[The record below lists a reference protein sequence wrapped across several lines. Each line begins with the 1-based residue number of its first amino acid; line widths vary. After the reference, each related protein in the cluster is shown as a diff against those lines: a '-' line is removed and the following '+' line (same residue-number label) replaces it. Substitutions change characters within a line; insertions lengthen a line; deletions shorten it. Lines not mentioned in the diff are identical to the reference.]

1 MVNPHTTGEELPHG
15 HLLQVLGVAF
25 GLAVLV
31 GNTIG
36 MGILR
41 TPGEVA
47 ARLPSV
53 TLFMAVWVAGAVYAL
68 LGALTVAELAAM
80 RPRSGGLY
88 PLVHDALGEYPGFA
102 VGWTDWLSTCG
113 STAAVAMVLGE
124 YAGPLIPGMTGQE
137 RVTASAVVV
146 GFALLQWRGIR
157 IGDAAQQLTSF
168 FKSLALIALAGV
180 ALVMGIDS
188 TSPPVTVVAVPTGF
202 ALAGAIIIALQ
213 SAIYTYDGWTGPIYF
228 GEELRDPSRDIPRT
242 MIGGVL
248 LVLAIYLL
256 LNAAFLRVVP
266 LAEMAG
272 DPFVAAT
279 AAARLFGPTGDTV
292 IRIVMLLSLIAA
304 VNALLLMASRVPFAM
319 SRDRLL
325 PAFLQRVNSGGTPV
339 PALVAS
345 TLVALACIATNTF
358 NTVLAMLAFLFVANY
373 ALTFIA
379 LFTSR
384 KRAPDARRPFRV
396 PAYPFVPAVALAG
409 SLAFMV
415 AAVVSDRANSML
427 SLALLAISWPVYRLV
442 RARTPSRP
450 YAKAEARRS

>member
-1 MVNPHTTGEELPHG
+1 M
-15 HLLQVLGVAF
+15 LGVAF

-53 TLFMAVWVAGAVYAL
+53 PLFMAAWVAGAVYAL

-88 PLVHDALGEYPGFA
+88 PLVHDALGEYPGFV
-102 VGWTDWLSTCG
+102 VGWTDWLATCG
-113 STAAVAMVLGE
+113 SMAAVAMVLGE
-124 YAGPLIPGMTGQE
+124 YAGPLIPGTAGRE
-137 RVTASAVVV
+137 LVTASAVIV
-146 GFALLQWRGIR
+146 GFTVLQWRGIR
-157 IGDAAQQLTSF
+157 IGDAAQQFTSLV
-168 FKSLALIALAGV
+168 KCLALMLLAGV
-180 ALVMGIDS
+180 AFVVPVDAAAAAPAGAID
-188 TSPPVTVVAVPTGF
+188 VPSGF
-202 ALAGAIIIALQ
+202 ALAGAVIIALQ

-228 GEELRDPSRDIPRT
+228 GEELREPARDIPRT

-248 LVLAIYLL
+248 LVLLIYLL

-266 LAEMAG
+266 IQDMAG

-279 AAARLFGPTGDTV
+279 AAVRLFGPTGDTV

-325 PAFLQRVNSGGTPV
+325 PAFLHRVNPGGTPV

-358 NTVLAMLAFLFVANY
+358 NTILAMLAFLFVANY

-379 LFTSR
+379 LFASR
-384 KRAPDARRPFRV
+384 QPRARRR
-396 PAYPFVPAVALAG
+396 PAVSSARLSAGARASRWLARWRSWSPRWRAIAATACCRWRCSG
-409 SLAFMV
+409 S
-415 AAVVSDRANSML
+415 RG
-427 SLALLAISWPVYRLV
+427 
-442 RARTPSRP
+442 PST
-450 YAKAEARRS
+450 A

>member
-1 MVNPHTTGEELPHG
+1 MLTARGEPAG
-15 HLLQVLGVAF
+15 RLLKALGVAF

-53 TLFMAVWVAGAVYAL
+53 PLFIAVWVAGAVYAL

-88 PLVHDALGEYPGFA
+88 PLVHDALGEYPAFI
-102 VGWTDWLSTCG
+102 VGWTDWLATCG
-113 STAAVAMVLGE
+113 SLAAVAMVLGE
-124 YAGPLIPGMTGQE
+124 YAGPLIPGMTGRE
-137 RVTASAVVV
+137 WVTASTVVA

-157 IGDAAQQLTSF
+157 SGDAAQQLTSLVKF
-168 FKSLALIALAGV
+168 LALVALAGV
-180 ALVMGIDS
+180 AFAVGIDS
-188 TSPPVTVVAVPTGF
+188 TPLAPVTGSTAPTGF
-202 ALAGAIIIALQ
+202 ALVGAVVIALQ

-228 GEELRDPSRDIPRT
+228 GEEMRDPARDIPRT
-242 MIGGVL
+242 MVAGVL

-256 LNAAFLRVVP
+256 LNAAFLRVMP
-266 LAEMAG
+266 IQDMAG

-279 AAARLFGPTGDTV
+279 AARRLFGPTGDTV
-292 IRIVMLLSLIAA
+292 IRIVMVLSLIAA
-304 VNALLLMASRVPFAM
+304 VNALQLMASRVPFAM

-325 PAFLQRVNSGGTPV
+325 PAVLHRVNPGGTPV

-358 NTVLAMLAFLFVANY
+358 DTLVAMLAFLFVANY
-373 ALTFIA
+373 GLAFTA
-379 LFTSR
+379 LFASR
-384 KRAPDARRPFRV
+384 QRAIDAPRPFRV
-396 PAYPFVPAVALAG
+396 PGYPFVPGVALAG
-409 SLAFMV
+409 SIAFM
-415 AAVVSDRANSML
+415 AAAIVSDRTNSML
-427 SLALLAISWPVYRLV
+427 SLALLGISWPVYRLI
-442 RARTPSRP
+442 
-450 YAKAEARRS
+450 RRSTAATA